1 MIPLKLLT
9 KSIFLNLSKL
19 SRQVYFTQTLRY
31 HSIQINWQSIEL
43 FYSKPFS
50 HLKCKYS
57 VRKTI
62 SQRLI
67 KRNPRKSSLDRLK
80 VIFTRM
86 KFMEIKNVVNVYETP
101 ASKIRK
107 YLCLKRER
115 EREN

>member
-1 MIPLKLLT
+1 MH
-9 KSIFLNLSKL
+9 
-19 SRQVYFTQTLRY
+19 FTQTLTTLRLRI
-31 HSIQINWQSIEL
+31 SE
-43 FYSKPFS
+43 YSKPFPY
-50 HLKCKYS
+50 LKYKYS

-62 SQRLI
+62 SQCLI

-86 KFMEIKNVVNVYETP
+86 KFMVIKNVVNVYETP

-115 EREN
+115 ERERERERIRQGWIC

>member
-1 MIPLKLLT
+1 M
-9 KSIFLNLSKL
+9 
-19 SRQVYFTQTLRY
+19 QV
-31 HSIQINWQSIEL
+31 H
-43 FYSKPFS
+43 
-50 HLKCKYS
+50 S

-107 YLCLKRER
+107 YLCLKRDEER
-115 EREN
+115 ERISQGWIC

>member
-1 MIPLKLLT
+1 MLDRYIVTISFPGDFTTHKIQFSAFLKSFKIIKASLFYT
-9 KSIFLNLSKL
+9 NPYNKL
-19 SRQVYFTQTLRY
+19 YYDIR
-31 HSIQINWQSIEL
+31 ICNINWQSIEL

-86 KFMEIKNVVNVYETP
+86 KFMEIKNVVNVV
-101 ASKIRK
+101 
-107 YLCLKRER
+107 
-115 EREN
+115 